1 MTKKEKGKIQIARE
15 NIQQSIENLEREI
28 QRLKVALEEIED
40 TESTESSQSIEIG
53 DFIKSKQKPFYKGI
67 VTGFS
72 TTKHWVYINQKDGTY
87 RKKALSSVYK
97 VEEL

>member
-1 MTKKEKGKIQIARE
+1 MEKNEKGKIQIARE

-28 QRLKVALEEIED
+28 QRLKIALEEIEE
-40 TESTESSQSIEIG
+40 TESIKSSQSIEVG
-53 DFIKSKQKPFYKGI
+53 DFVKSRQKPFYKGI

-87 RKKALSSVYK
+87 QKKALNSVYK